1 MLAEISI
8 LRERRRRSNCEPE
21 QLRALL
27 IATGANIL
35 EFRAVS
41 RIIPMPFAGLRPLPA
56 LYEIR
61 AKHDQRCG
69 CWYVRT
75 ASGSAGPDW
84 LWHDADG
91 YEGSPLPQLGDAV
104 QGDPVSIS
112 WTRDWIVVGGAIV
125 IGASITLW
133 LVM

>member
-1 MLAEISI
+1 MLAEIAI

-75 ASGSAGPDW
+75 ASGSAGPGMTPMDTKARRF
-84 LWHDADG
+84 LNSAMPCRVTPFRSHG
-91 YEGSPLPQLGDAV
+91 HETGSLL
-104 QGDPVSIS
+104 
-112 WTRDWIVVGGAIV
+112 VVR
-125 IGASITLW
+125 
-133 LVM
+133 

>member
-1 MLAEISI
+1 VW
-8 LRERRRRSNCEPE
+8 
-21 QLRALL
+21 LL
-27 IATGANIL
+27 
-35 EFRAVS
+35 VCS
-41 RIIPMPFAGLRPLPA
+41 HRIRFG
-56 LYEIR
+56 
-61 AKHDQRCG
+61 
-69 CWYVRT
+69 
-75 ASGSAGPDW
+75 GP
-84 LWHDADG
+84 WHDADG